1 MKHVSFL
8 ISILITMTA
17 CSSYQFG
24 NARRAMPGGYD
35 RVSVP
40 MFINKT
46 HEVGIESYFTESLR
60 TEFERSKIAK
70 ITPKNDAQV
79 ILEGVVMSVS
89 FTPGLPVSAQSRET
103 EQPAI
108 VAPDTKDSRGR
119 SNPLP
124 VNTILS
130 KEYSTVVTVKV
141 VAKKVSD
148 NSILWE
154 GTFNGQGAYLGP
166 LIGTPG
172 LNASDAIY
180 NQNSRQSTVS
190 RIAKD
195 MMSEAHDRLTE
206 NF

>member
-1 MKHVSFL
+1 
-8 ISILITMTA
+8 MTS

-40 MFINKT
+40 MFVNKT
-46 HEVGIESYFTESLR
+46 YEVGIETYFTESLR

-70 ITPKNDAQV
+70 ITSKNDSQI
-79 ILEGVVMSVS
+79 ILEGTITSVG
-89 FTPGLPVSAQSRET
+89 FAPGLLVTDQPRDT
-103 EQPAI
+103 EQPEI
-108 VAPDTKDSRGR
+108 VAPDTSNPRGR

-124 VNTILS
+124 SKTILS
-130 KEYSTVVTVKV
+130 KEYSTTVTVRII
-141 VAKKVSD
+141 AKKVSD
-148 NSILWE
+148 NTILWE
-154 GTFNGQGAYLGP
+154 GDFSGQGTYLGP
-166 LIGTPG
+166 LIGTPA

-180 NQNSRQSTVS
+180 NQNSRQITVS

-195 MMSEAHDRLTE
+195 MISEAHDRLTE